1 MSRVAPIGM
10 TPVAPAVS
18 RDQRSSQPSNVGQA
32 TDTSAQEQG
41 GSQGPDIQAE
51 VVEMQDEMGDVMAQ
65 FAQRLAR
72 LGRRNNTRRSEER
85 ERILDSDADEKLDE
99 LHEWIRV
106 SSPGGREL
114 LDDARRRFDDVSDLM
129 LALRELRRRRR
140 LEGEP
145 VDALEEAIDELV
157 RQADSKVMKAG
168 INAALKAKVFGS
180 RMNLAPAR
188 LRQLYRQFLLFEG
201 TYLMVYESWIEEF
214 GLRRRKRIL
223 EYVQAALTYDMHSL
237 DPSCSG
243 ADEFGP
249 LLCMLGRM
257 RTLSSA
263 DEQFIG
269 RLLDARLSEDSNE
282 TEALGMTMLLSVLQ
296 RPELVPTTLEE
307 LMTPYLL
314 PRAARERSEL
324 MQCVL
329 RAAASIPVSIFEESE
344 HRHALIDT
352 VKEMAGVLYEPER
365 RARRPRRHP
374 PEAAPARTGGPKGPR
389 E

>member
-1 MSRVAPIGM
+1 MSRVAPIGT
-10 TPVAPAVS
+10 TPVLPPVS
-18 RDQRSSQPSNVGQA
+18 REQRSSQPSNAGQA
-32 TDTSAQEQG
+32 TDTSAQERSD
-41 GSQGPDIQAE
+41 SQGSDIQGE
-51 VVEMQDEMGDVMAQ
+51 IVEMQDEMGDVMAQ

-99 LHEWIRV
+99 LEESIRI
-106 SSPGGREL
+106 SSVGGREL
-114 LDDARRRFDDVSDLM
+114 LDDSRQQFGDESDLM

-145 VDALEEAIDELV
+145 IDALEEAIDELA
-157 RQADSKVMKAG
+157 RQADSKMMKAG

-180 RMNLAPAR
+180 RMKLAPAR

-249 LLCMLGRM
+249 MLHMLGRV

-269 RLLDARLSEDSNE
+269 RLSDAHLSEDLYE

-296 RPELVPTTLEE
+296 RPELVPTTLEQ
-307 LMTPYLL
+307 LVTPYLL

-352 VKEMAGVLYEPER
+352 IKEMAGVLYEPER
-365 RARRPRRHP
+365 RARRPRLQQPR
-374 PEAAPARTGGPKGPR
+374 AATARTGGPEGPR